1 MADDKSKSISRA
13 VKRTELK
20 VIHMYLGGSAENQ
33 APVGGGWWY
42 ASAILPPSGTV
53 RLSGGGLTP
62 RTNLNWDFAER
73 EGKPWPNEE
82 QSDRKLD
89 SLLNDLT

>member
-33 APVGGGWWY
+33 APVG
-42 ASAILPPSGTV
+42 
-53 RLSGGGLTP
+53 RSGGTP
-62 RTNLNWDFAER
+62 LRSFPQVARYDCPAGASHQE
-73 EGKPWPNEE
+73 PN
-82 QSDRKLD
+82 
-89 SLLNDLT
+89 